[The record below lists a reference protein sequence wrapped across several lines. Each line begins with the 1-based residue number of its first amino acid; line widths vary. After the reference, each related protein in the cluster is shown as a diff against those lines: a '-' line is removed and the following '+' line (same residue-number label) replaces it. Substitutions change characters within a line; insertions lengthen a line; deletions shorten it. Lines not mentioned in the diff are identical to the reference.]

1 MYSPCT
7 STKQMKPKSKND
19 ESKDRDAI
27 MNIFYETELPEL
39 GVEYTEI
46 PKSGSGSGKGGS

>member
-7 STKQMKPKSKND
+7 STKQIKPKSKND